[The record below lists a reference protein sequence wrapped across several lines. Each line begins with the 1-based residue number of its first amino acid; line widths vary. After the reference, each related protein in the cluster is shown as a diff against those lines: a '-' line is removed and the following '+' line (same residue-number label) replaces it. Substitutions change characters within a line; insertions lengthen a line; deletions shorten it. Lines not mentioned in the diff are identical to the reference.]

1 MADTGDDMRGKFI
14 TFEGCEGSGK
24 STQIRLLSEKLT
36 ALGVDVL
43 CTREPG
49 GSDVAEQIRKIILD
63 GKNVSMCDECEA
75 LLYAAA
81 RIQHLK
87 EIVEPAL
94 ECGATVLCD
103 RYVDSSLAYQGYARG
118 LGEAYIEEINS
129 AALATYPPDITLFLN
144 ISPEAAFL
152 RKHGA
157 DKDDRIEQQGLEFH
171 KKVYAGYLAL
181 AKKYPRICPVECG
194 GSKWDTAETIF
205 KILSDKGIIPAI

>member
-1 MADTGDDMRGKFI
+1 MRGKFI

-36 ALGVDVL
+36 ALGVDFIV
-43 CTREPG
+43 TREPG

-63 GKNVSMCDECEA
+63 GGNENMSDECEA

-94 ECGATVLCD
+94 AAGKLVVCD
-103 RYVDSSLAYQGYARG
+103 RYVDSSLAYQGAARG
-118 LGEAYIEEINS
+118 LGEKYIEEINS
-129 AALATYPPDITLFLN
+129 AALKDYPPDLTVFLN
-144 ISPEAAFL
+144 ISPDKAFE

-157 DKDDRIEQQGLEFH
+157 DLNDRMEKQGLEFH
-171 KKVYAGYLAL
+171 LKVYKGYLSL
-181 AKKYPRICPVECG
+181 LKKYPRICAVECG
-194 GSKWDTAETIF
+194 GTKYETSEKVF
-205 KILSDKGIIPAI
+205 ALLKDKGII

>member
-1 MADTGDDMRGKFI
+1 MRGKFI

-36 ALGVDVL
+36 AAGVDFIV
-43 CTREPG
+43 TREPG

-63 GKNVSMCDECEA
+63 GNNENMCDECEA

-94 ECGATVLCD
+94 SAGKLVICD
-103 RYVDSSLAYQGYARG
+103 RYVDSSLAYQGAARG
-118 LGEAYIEEINS
+118 LGETYVENINS
-129 AALATYPPDITLFLN
+129 AALKNYPPDLTVFLD
-144 ISPEAAFL
+144 ISPDKAFE

-157 DKDDRIEQQGLEFH
+157 DLNDRMEKQGLEFH
-171 KKVYAGYLAL
+171 MKVYAGYRAL
-181 AKKYPRICPVECG
+181 LRKYPRICAVECG
-194 GSKWDTAETIF
+194 GTKFQTHENIVCLL
-205 KILSDKGIIPAI
+205 KNKGIID